1 MKMGERMQKI
11 LIVEDEEAIG
21 ILMCRTLLGESYG
34 CDWIRDGTEAAR
46 RLERASYALVLLDIM
61 LPGLDGYELLD
72 YIRPMGIPVIFVTA
86 KSQVKDR
93 VQGLKLGA
101 DDYITKPFQVSEL
114 AARVEAVLRRS
125 SRRMGTVQVDDVRI
139 DLDARSVTKA
149 GVSVELTVKEY
160 EILAELAAHKNVA
173 LSRAQLYEAVWNE
186 LYTGETRTLDCHIQ
200 KLRKKLGLE
209 ERIRTVFRVGYRL
222 EV

>member
-1 MKMGERMQKI
+1 M
-11 LIVEDEEAIG
+11 LLEDDENLNRG
-21 ILMCRTLLGESYG
+21 I
-34 CDWIRDGTEAAR
+34 A
-46 RLERASYALVLLDIM
+46 
-61 LPGLDGYELLD
+61 
-72 YIRPMGIPVIFVTA
+72 
-86 KSQVKDR
+86 
-93 VQGLKLGA
+93 LKLQKEGYQVFSAFQISEAEKLFDENRIDLVISDITLPDGNGLEFCRKIRNKSKVFVLFLTAMDSEIDMVNGYDAGA

>member
-1 MKMGERMQKI
+1 M
-11 LIVEDEEAIG
+11 
-21 ILMCRTLLGESYG
+21 
-34 CDWIRDGTEAAR
+34 
-46 RLERASYALVLLDIM
+46 
-61 LPGLDGYELLD
+61 
-72 YIRPMGIPVIFVTA
+72 
-86 KSQVKDR
+86 
-93 VQGLKLGA
+93 
-101 DDYITKPFQVSEL
+101 
-114 AARVEAVLRRS
+114 LRRS
-125 SRRMGTVQVDDVRI
+125 SRRMGMVQVDDVRI

>member
-1 MKMGERMQKI
+1 M
-11 LIVEDEEAIG
+11 
-21 ILMCRTLLGESYG
+21 
-34 CDWIRDGTEAAR
+34 
-46 RLERASYALVLLDIM
+46 
-61 LPGLDGYELLD
+61 D

>member
-21 ILMCRTLLGESYG
+21 ILMCRTLLGEGYG

-61 LPGLDGYELLD
+61 LAGLDGYELLD

>member
-21 ILMCRTLLGESYG
+21 ILMCRTLRGEGYG
-34 CDWIRDGTEAAR
+34 CDWIRDGTEAAK

-186 LYTGETRTLDCHIQ
+186 RYTGETRTLDCHIQ

-209 ERIRTVFRVGYRL
+209 ARIRTVFRVGYRL

>member
-21 ILMCRTLLGESYG
+21 ILMCRTLLGEGYG
-34 CDWIRDGTEAAR
+34 CDWIRDGTEAAK
-46 RLERASYALVLLDIM
+46 RLE